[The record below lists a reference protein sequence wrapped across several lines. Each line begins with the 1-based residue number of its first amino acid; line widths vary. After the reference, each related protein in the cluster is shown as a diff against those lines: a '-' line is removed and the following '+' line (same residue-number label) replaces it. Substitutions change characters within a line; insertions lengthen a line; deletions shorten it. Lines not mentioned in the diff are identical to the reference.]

1 MSCRVRKASG
11 TIDVTDPAPAIG
23 SVCTGFRGTA
33 ASPRHAVRAQPA
45 HRCRIAILG
54 TERPQHDNQLAGL
67 SSINALP
74 TMVCG
79 AAPIRHARTGQRL
92 YQHRVERRGAA
103 TRDDRGHRVPDHVAR
118 GRERKIARA
127 CAAPQS
133 QSIRRTARSPSRGA
147 SALSDV
153 AKTHA
158 PAAISQCVC
167 ERTYERAFLA
177 PFQS

>member
-1 MSCRVRKASG
+1 MSPIPHPRS
-11 TIDVTDPAPAIG
+11 
-23 SVCTGFRGTA
+23 A
-33 ASPRHAVRAQPA
+33 ASAPDSVERRPVHAVRYQPA

-54 TERPQHDNQLAGL
+54 TERPQHDNQLASL